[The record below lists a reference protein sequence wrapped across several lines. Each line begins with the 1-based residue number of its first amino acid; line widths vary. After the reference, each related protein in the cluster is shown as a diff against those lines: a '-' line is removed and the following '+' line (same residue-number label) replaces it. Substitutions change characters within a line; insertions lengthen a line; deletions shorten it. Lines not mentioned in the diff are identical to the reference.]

1 MVSEN
6 IKAFLDFVDESRK
19 VYAFALDNMHREEK
33 KLQDFLHA
41 IEFESS
47 SKERSKI
54 CTKLHRSRRDRRHYK
69 DMVEEYEEIVK
80 FFQEPQHKKTMDQM
94 TNLLG
99 RVRKVEKYHRE
110 RQYFPRVKEDVG
122 N

>member
-19 VYAFALDNMHREEK
+19 VYTFALDNMHREEK

-47 SKERSKI
+47 SK
-54 CTKLHRSRRDRRHYK
+54 
-69 DMVEEYEEIVK
+69 
-80 FFQEPQHKKTMDQM
+80 
-94 TNLLG
+94 
-99 RVRKVEKYHRE
+99 
-110 RQYFPRVKEDVG
+110 
-122 N
+122 

>member
-19 VYAFALDNMHREEK
+19 VYTYALDNMHREEK

-47 SKERSKI
+47 AKERSKI
-54 CTKLHRSRRDRRHYK
+54 CTKLHRSRKARRDYK

-80 FFQEPQHKKTMDQM
+80 FFQDPQHKKTMDQM

-99 RVRKVEKYHRE
+99 RVRKVEKYHHE
-110 RQYFPRVKEDVG
+110 RQYFPRVKED
-122 N
+122 